1 MLQTLTNAA
10 LNELLAHEQHAAEAC
25 DDAIARCEHLSV
37 VVVLRRVMNDHR
49 LRAAAIHETIREL
62 DGHPLIEPRIQQVPT
77 DSRQQTGDLRTV
89 LERLLEIEQ
98 QGVATYHRALKRL
111 DNLTRTKIEADLLP
125 GQETSLATIAGAQ
138 PPSPDGAV

>member
-25 DDAIARCEHLSV
+25 HDAIARCEHVSV
-37 VVVLRRVMNDHR
+37 VVVLRRVMNDHQM
-49 LRAAAIHETIREL
+49 RAAAIHETIREL
-62 DGHPLIEPRIQQVPT
+62 DGHPLVEPRDQRTPT
-77 DSRQQTGDLRTV
+77 EQHRTGDLHTV
-89 LERLLEIEQ
+89 LERLLELEQ
-98 QGVATYHRALKRL
+98 QGVATYRRSLKRL